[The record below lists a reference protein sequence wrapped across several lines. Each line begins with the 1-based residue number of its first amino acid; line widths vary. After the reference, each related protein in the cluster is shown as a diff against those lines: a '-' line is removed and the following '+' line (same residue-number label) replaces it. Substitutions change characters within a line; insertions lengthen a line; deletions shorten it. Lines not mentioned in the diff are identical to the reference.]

1 MCSKDLHREMIDTIE
16 DYSRRYTIVRGI
28 CDIVR
33 KDSSIYSSP
42 GSNYVITNN
51 DYWIM
56 LGNLSDEAIVEVFDD
71 SYFGLDDGVTRDGC
85 YEYRAC
91 IYYES
96 GSWNEP
102 GELYID
108 YIDFVFVESF
118 ESRLREQKLQALL
131 GDDLFPL

>member
-1 MCSKDLHREMIDTIE
+1 MTKEFHIEMIDNIE
-16 DYSRRYTIVRGI
+16 DYTKRFTIVRGM
-28 CDIVR
+28 CDIVE
-33 KDSSIYSSP
+33 KKLGVFSSP

-51 DYWIM
+51 DYWII
-56 LGNLSDEAIVEVFDD
+56 LGNLADEAIKEVFEG
-71 SYFGLDDGVTRDGC
+71 SYFGDDDDGVTREGC
-85 YEYRAC
+85 YEYKAC

-96 GSWNEP
+96 GTWNEP

>member
-1 MCSKDLHREMIDTIE
+1 
-16 DYSRRYTIVRGI
+16 
-28 CDIVR
+28 
-33 KDSSIYSSP
+33 
-42 GSNYVITNN
+42 
-51 DYWIM
+51 M

-71 SYFGLDDGVTRDGC
+71 SYFGLEGC

-102 GELYID
+102 VELYCTKQSAELYID

-118 ESRLREQKLQALL
+118 ESRLDLLL
-131 GDDLFPL
+131 GDTALQFFFSYFL